1 MDVPVEWQMDCDLLR
16 YVSGFLLRGP
26 GRAMCLPVSFKFLKK
41 RAVGLISIVILTVLF
56 LQAATTFRL
65 FCPPER
71 LFPSLSSYQI
81 FCSPSLWPIIEYA
94 VYHIPHYEGE
104 KLDQPLLF
112 GILEDFTEVQIF
124 PEDLGLRSTRWA
136 YRQGLMSALDQ
147 MSDEDITKFV
157 ESYERRRSKKLI
169 ALRLENHP
177 VVLSKKGVELGQT
190 EVLKKIHLNSLLEQ
204 R

>member
-1 MDVPVEWQMDCDLLR
+1 
-16 YVSGFLLRGP
+16 
-26 GRAMCLPVSFKFLKK
+26 MCLPVNFKFLKK
-41 RAVGLISIVILTVLF
+41 RAVGLISLVILTVLF
-56 LQAATTFRL
+56 LQAGTTFRL

-81 FCSPSLWPIIEYA
+81 FCSPSLWPILEYA
-94 VYHIPHYEGE
+94 IYHIPHYEGE

-112 GILEDFTEVQIF
+112 GMLEDFTEVQIF

-136 YRQGLMSALDQ
+136 YREGLMSALDQ

-157 ESYERRRSKKLI
+157 ESYERKRSKKLI
-169 ALRLENHP
+169 VLRLENHP

-190 EVLKKIHLNSLLEQ
+190 EVLKKIHLNSLLEK